1 MEINRWHVYLADLNP
16 RFGTEA
22 GKLRPVVVIQTE
34 FLNREKHPSTIV
46 CPLTS
51 KIGPPSETFPLRV
64 ALKAG
69 EAGLKLASDI
79 MVDQIRAVDN
89 TRIKKYLGIL
99 EQESIK
105 NLHSQIKIVL
115 DL

>member
-1 MEINRWHVYLADLNP
+1 MEIRRWHVYLADLNP

-34 FLNREKHPSTIV
+34 FLNREKHPSTII
-46 CPLTS
+46 CPLTT
-51 KIGPPSETFPLRV
+51 KVWPTGETFPLRV
-64 ALKAG
+64 ALKSG
-69 EAGLKLASDI
+69 EANLKLTSDI

-89 TRIKKYLGIL
+89 TRIKKYLGVL
-99 EQESIK
+99 DPESIK
-105 NLHSQIKIVL
+105 NLHRQIKIVL